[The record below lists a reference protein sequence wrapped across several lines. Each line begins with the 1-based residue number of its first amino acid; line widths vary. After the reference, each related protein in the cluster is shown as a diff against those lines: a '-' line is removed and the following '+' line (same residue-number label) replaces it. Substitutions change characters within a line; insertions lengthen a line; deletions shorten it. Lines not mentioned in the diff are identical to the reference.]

1 MTKGELITALDT
13 SMQGQSVLKLSA
25 LIENYRPDARLIL
38 DTCFHPKKEVAFR
51 ASWML
56 EYLYTQHPTLFK
68 PLVEDFLSR
77 VPLQNNLS
85 CRRHFAKIV
94 ALLTAKKTDAMFRE
108 IIDSFDFDSLI
119 DTLFTWLIDSETP
132 VAIKAHCAQ
141 ALAHLAFKQYWIK
154 DELLQTIDY
163 LVDQESVG
171 FFGRA
176 RAVRKMLKNL
186 SPAIEA

>member
-1 MTKGELITALDT
+1 VTKGELITALDT
-13 SMQGQSVLKLSA
+13 SMQGQSVLKLSS
-25 LIENYRPDARLIL
+25 LIAQYRPDVKLVL
-38 DTCFHPKKEVAFR
+38 DTCFHSKKEVAFR

-56 EYLYTQHPTLFK
+56 EYLYTHHPALFK
-68 PLVEDFLSR
+68 PLVHDFLNK
-77 VPLQNNLS
+77 VPLQENLS

-94 ALLTAKKTDAMFRE
+94 ALLTAPKSDPVFAE
-108 IIDSFDFDSLI
+108 VVLNFDFDLLI
-119 DTLFTWLIDSETP
+119 DTLFTWLIDPETP

-163 LVDQESVG
+163 LVDQESIG

-176 RAVRKMLKNL
+176 RAVRKMLKKL
-186 SPAIEA
+186 SAPVQA